1 MEDRGPPLR
10 EVREIAWEDCGFEAG
25 IRCVPDEVLRAD
37 ANERNGPTRA
47 PVLTDAAQC
56 LPGSP
61 EGRSMVGTETDQVHD
76 VGERAMLRRDQIG
89 KYDLP
94 IGRKQVPPSP
104 DPPPQLSRRHVLG
117 HTVHEG
123 IRSKAPPVRRVCRGG
138 SAGVAERSQNRTFW
152 MSDVARLVA
161 ERMLGDGSP
170 PRHLGYE
177 RSEEGDYGAETAAEV
192 EDPFILT
199 HAHLLDEGAYIEGRL
214 RSVQGRELEPIE
226 VGEPFVPH
234 TALPSQARG
243 YGSPPLR
250 DGLMS

>member
-10 EVREIAWEDCGFEAG
+10 EVREIAWEDRGFEAG

-117 HTVHEG
+117 HTVHEDQIEG
-123 IRSKAPPVRRVCRGG
+123 APCPTGLSRGLSGSGGEVTEPHVLDVGRGSTRRGAHVGR
-138 SAGVAERSQNRTFW
+138 W
-152 MSDVARLVA
+152 I
-161 ERMLGDGSP
+161 P

-192 EDPFILT
+192 EDPLILT